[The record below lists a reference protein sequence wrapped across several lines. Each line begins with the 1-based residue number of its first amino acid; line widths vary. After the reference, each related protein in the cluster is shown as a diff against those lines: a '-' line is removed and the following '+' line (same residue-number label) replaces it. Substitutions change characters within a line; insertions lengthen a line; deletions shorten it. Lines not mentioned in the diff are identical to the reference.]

1 MLDHHPGQS
10 SAVLAGKA
18 LHQTCALM
26 QADGKRAD
34 EIPLA
39 ARIVRIA
46 DIYDA
51 LRSRRPYKPSLDH
64 AEARNIILHGDD
76 RIDAAGHFDPRVVE
90 AFGDTHESFD
100 QIWCDLQN
108 A

>member
-1 MLDHHPGQS
+1 
-10 SAVLAGKA
+10 VLAGKA

-100 QIWCDLQN
+100 
-108 A
+108 